1 MSPPVGVAVVVSEP
15 FGGRRGAGLG
25 AWAGCST
32 TVVAIV
38 ESAVSWLRSRT
49 VSDVTVDYA
58 QRAGPWRRRR
68 FLAVDTAWWSSRRVA
83 IALSVVVVL
92 VFLPAAMLVADHPF
106 LLRRNI
112 EQGDVFIY
120 SIFAVPVLGVLG
132 LFWLSLVVMALARR
146 ARWTWWIVAPVVSV
160 LASTAVV
167 LFFPTPGFTESRDEM
182 DALVAQ
188 IRADPPERGFQSYDP
203 PRQVGAVEIRS
214 VDARTPGE
222 VRVSDADTSFF
233 QVSGWIYRDGNGAP
247 ATPGEGRESDTLE
260 HIDDSWWKYSYT
272 W

>member
-1 MSPPVGVAVVVSEP
+1 MLSPGPWSE
-15 FGGRRGAGLG
+15 
-25 AWAGCST
+25 CST

-38 ESAVSWLRSRT
+38 ESAVSSLCSRT
-49 VSDVTVDYA
+49 VSDVSVDHA
-58 QRAGPWRRRR
+58 QRSGSRRRRR
-68 FLAVDTAWWSSRRVA
+68 FLAVDTAWLSSRRVA

-92 VFLPAAMLVADHPF
+92 VFLPAVLLVADHPF

-120 SIFAVPVLGVLG
+120 SIVAVPVLGVLG
-132 LFWLSLVVMALARR
+132 LFWLALVVMALARR
-146 ARWTWWIVAPVVSV
+146 ARWTWWIAAPVVAV
-160 LASTAVV
+160 LSCVMV
-167 LFFPTPGFTESRDEM
+167 LVFFPVPGFTESRDEM

-203 PRQVGAVEIRS
+203 PRQVGALEISS

-222 VRVSDADTSFF
+222 VRVSDADSSFF
-233 QVSGWIYRDGNGAP
+233 QGSGWIYRDGNGAP

-260 HIDDSWWKYSYT
+260 QIDGSWWKYSYT